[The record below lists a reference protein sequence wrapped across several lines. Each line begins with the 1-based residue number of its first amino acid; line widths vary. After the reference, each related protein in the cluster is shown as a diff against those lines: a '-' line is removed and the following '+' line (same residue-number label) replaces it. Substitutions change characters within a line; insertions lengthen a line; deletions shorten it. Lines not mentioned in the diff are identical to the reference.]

1 MRPLAPSANAVAHM
15 RRKPV
20 TRDRVVAVDMVA
32 VERAMDGLLMGAPLS
47 VSVCGRCLR
56 SAQREAVALACTSV
70 PERAEQ
76 TGAAATVPLRARTP
90 GGTIRYTRIGH

>member
-32 VERAMDGLLMGAPLS
+32 VERAIDGLLMGAPFS
-47 VSVCGRCLR
+47 VSMVRLTSSDR
-56 SAQREAVALACTSV
+56 SA
-70 PERAEQ
+70 
-76 TGAAATVPLRARTP
+76 
-90 GGTIRYTRIGH
+90 